1 MRIMKNKTILQ
12 QFDLSGKTAI
22 LTGASR
28 GLGKAMALALA
39 QAGANIVITDV
50 LDTKKAVKEI
60 EAVGVKAMGMKVDVT
75 KKADIDKMV
84 KRTLKTFKRI
94 DILVNNAGVYY
105 PTPAGKMTDKDW
117 NQIININL
125 NGTLMCTRAVG
136 KEMCKK
142 KSGNIINIA
151 SIAGI
156 MAFAQSA
163 AYNTSKAAIIMLTK
177 TLATE
182 WASCGIRVNAICP
195 GIFATDM
202 TKGLLKDKGFQTMV
216 KTKVP
221 MQRYATPDELMGA
234 ALYLASDASSYT
246 TGHALV
252 VDGGWTVGL

>member
-1 MRIMKNKTILQ
+1 MKNILK

-39 QAGANIVITDV
+39 QAGANVVITDV
-50 LDTKKAVKEI
+50 LDTKKIVQEI
-60 EAVGVKAMGMKVDVT
+60 EKTGTKAMGLKVDVT
-75 KKADIDKMV
+75 KKSDVNKMV
-84 KRTLKTFKRI
+84 KKTLQKFKKI

-105 PTPAGKMTDKDW
+105 PTPIAKMTDKDW
-117 NQIININL
+117 ERTLNINL
-125 NGTLMCTRAVG
+125 NGTLNCARAVG
-136 KEMCKK
+136 KEMCKN
-142 KSGNIINIA
+142 KSGRIINIA

-182 WASCGIRVNAICP
+182 WAACGVRVNAICP
-195 GIFATDM
+195 GVIATDM
-202 TKGLLKDKGFQTMV
+202 TKGLLKDKGFNQMI
-216 KTKVP
+216 KTSVP
-221 MQRYATPDELMGA
+221 MQRYGTPDELMGA
-234 ALYLASDASSYT
+234 ALFLASDASSYV

>member
-1 MRIMKNKTILQ
+1 MKNKNIIS

-22 LTGASR
+22 VTGASR
-28 GLGKAMALALA
+28 GLGKAMAIGLA
-39 QAGANIVITDV
+39 QAGANIVITDI
-50 LDTKKAVKEI
+50 LDTKKALDEI
-60 EAVGVKAMGMKVDVT
+60 QKQGVKAMALKIDVT
-75 KKADIDKMV
+75 KKKDISSMV
-84 KRTLKTFKRI
+84 KKTLQKFKKI
-94 DILVNNAGVYY
+94 DILVNNAGIYY
-105 PTPAGKMTDKDW
+105 PTPIKDMNEKDW
-117 NQIININL
+117 DRIINVNL
-125 NGTLMCTRAVG
+125 KGTLMCAQAVG

-142 KSGNIINIA
+142 KSGSIINIS

-156 MAFAQSA
+156 MAFGQSA
-163 AYNTSKAAIIMLTK
+163 AYNSSKAAMIMLTK

-182 WASCGIRVNAICP
+182 WASCGVRVNAICP

-216 KTKVP
+216 ETKIP
-221 MQRYATPDELMGA
+221 MARYATPDELVGA